1 MHIENILNL
10 PESIDIEYLK
20 NNITEDQLL
29 LLYWYITEHEDSFT
43 KEQLLTIYEFLY
55 EADDK
60 LKDLEDEQDKTDTIH
75 T

>member
-29 LLYWYITEHEDSFT
+29 LLYWYIINHEKDFT
-43 KEQLLTIYEFLY
+43 GEQLALLYEFLY
-55 EADDK
+55 EIDNK
-60 LKDLEDEQDKTDTIH
+60 LKEEDENEIDPIH
-75 T
+75 P